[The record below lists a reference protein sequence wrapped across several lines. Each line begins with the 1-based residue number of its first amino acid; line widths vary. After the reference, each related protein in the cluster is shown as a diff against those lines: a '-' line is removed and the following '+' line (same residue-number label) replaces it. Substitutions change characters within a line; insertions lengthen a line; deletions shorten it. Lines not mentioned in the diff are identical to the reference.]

1 MKEVIMSIEIE
12 ERIHNEEKLEKPKK
26 FNIWC
31 LDNDRTAF
39 DEVVAIL
46 VNAFNMSRG
55 VAAELTRKVDNEGR
69 AKVNPKPMSK
79 GIAQAQLNK
88 VNSIKRTLAERIPFR
103 SKEIMMLKFIIK
115 ED

>member
-1 MKEVIMSIEIE
+1 MSVVIE
-12 ERIHNEEKLEKPKK
+12 ETTDTKEKLQPPKK

-31 LDNDRTAF
+31 LDNDRTTF
-39 DEVVAIL
+39 DEVIAIL

-55 VAAELTRKVDNEGR
+55 VAAELTRKVNNEGR